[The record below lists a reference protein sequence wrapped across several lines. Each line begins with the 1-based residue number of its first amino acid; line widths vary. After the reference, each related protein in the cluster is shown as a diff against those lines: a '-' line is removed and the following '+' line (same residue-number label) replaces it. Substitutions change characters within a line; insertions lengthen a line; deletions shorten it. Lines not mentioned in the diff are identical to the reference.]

1 MLAPSRCVG
10 EDSPMAKQ
18 STEKPKPQPP
28 TEEAIAA
35 NKLVMRF
42 LLLMGVT
49 LLTGMLALPL
59 QLIAI
64 GFAVWATIAGIKAL
78 RAAWAAKIR
87 GSMIVFTSIALG
99 LTITLGIST
108 ALVLARW
115 DVEMGYQTCKD
126 QAITNTASID
136 CTKDYDKKM
145 DDYLKGLTLR

>member
-1 MLAPSRCVG
+1 
-10 EDSPMAKQ
+10 MAKQ

-42 LLLMGVT
+42 LLLMLVT
-49 LLTGMLALPL
+49 LVTGMLDLPL

-78 RAAWAAKIR
+78 RACWAAKIR
-87 GSMIVFTSIALG
+87 GSMIVFTIVALG
-99 LTITLGIST
+99 LTVTLGIST

-115 DVEMGYQTCKD
+115 DIEMDYQTCQN
-126 QAITNTASID
+126 QAITNTAAID
-136 CTKDYDKKM
+136 CNNAYNAAM
-145 DDYLKGLTLR
+145 DTYLKGLTSK